1 MLRSI
6 LRRKNLSRI
15 VILNGLLTDP
25 KSSLQAKADLRI
37 SDGRIAKIVLKS
49 DGGITPEDGEEV
61 IDAEGLIVAPGL
73 VDVHVHFR
81 DPGFTAKE
89 DIETGS
95 ASAIKG
101 GYTSVVMMGNTD
113 PRCDNPETLKY
124 MQDKAEKMPLHIYV
138 TCNATVGMKGR
149 ELADIE
155 TLHGI
160 GAVGITDDGLPI
172 MDHGI
177 LKQVFLKAASLGIP
191 VSLHEEDPSLI
202 INNGVN
208 RGKASDYFE
217 IAGSPSEAEY
227 SLIRRDL
234 RIASGTGVCVDIQ
247 HISTAEGVD
256 AVRQAKANGVN
267 VHAEATPHHFT
278 LTDEAVITHG
288 TLAKMNPPLRTEKD
302 RLAIIEGLK
311 DGTIDMIATDH
322 APHTN
327 EEKALPITKA
337 PSGIIGL
344 ETALGLGITELVE
357 KGHLTMMELLKLM
370 TIGPSE
376 VYNLDAGYIAEGGPA
391 DIVLID
397 PNKEWTV
404 TDDFASKAHNTPFIG
419 WKLKGSAVMT
429 IVSGNIVYRG

>member
-1 MLRSI
+1 M
-6 LRRKNLSRI
+6 
-15 VILNGLLTDP
+15 DP
-25 KSSLQAKADLRI
+25 KTGLQAKADLKI
-37 SDGRIAKIVLKS
+37 SNGHVEKIVLKS
-49 DGGITPEDGEEV
+49 DGGIKPEDGCEI
-61 IDAEGLIVAPGL
+61 IDAEGLIVSPGL

-95 ASAIKG
+95 ASAIRG

-113 PRCDNPETLKY
+113 PRCDNVETLKY
-124 MQDKAEKMPLHIYV
+124 MQDKAAKQPLHIYV
-138 TCNATVGMKGR
+138 TCNATVGMKGK
-149 ELADIE
+149 EIADLD
-155 TLHGI
+155 TLHKV

-172 MDHGI
+172 TDHGV
-177 LKQVFLKAASLGIP
+177 LTQVFLEAAKLGLP
-191 VSLHEEDPSLI
+191 VSLHEEDPTLI
-202 INNGVN
+202 TNNGVN
-208 RGKASDYFE
+208 RGKASDHYG
-217 IAGSPSEAEY
+217 IGGSPSEAEY

-234 RIASGTGVCVDIQ
+234 EIASGTGVCVDIQ

-256 AVRQAKANGVN
+256 AVRQAKAKGIN

-288 TLAKMNPPLRTEKD
+288 TLAKMNPPLRTESD
-302 RLAIIEGLK
+302 RQAIIKGLQ

-344 ETALGLGITELVE
+344 ETALGLGITELVD
-357 KGHLTMMELLKLM
+357 KKYLTMMELLKLM

-376 VYNLDAGYIAEGGPA
+376 VYNLEAGYIAEGGPA

-397 PNKEWTV
+397 PNLEWTV
-404 TDDFASKAHNTPFIG
+404 EDDFASKAHNTPFIG
-419 WKLKGSAVMT
+419 WKLKGRAVMT

>member
-1 MLRSI
+1 M
-6 LRRKNLSRI
+6 SRI

-202 INNGVN
+202 TNNGVN

>member
-1 MLRSI
+1 M
-6 LRRKNLSRI
+6 
-15 VILNGLLTDP
+15 DP
-25 KSSLQAKADLRI
+25 KTGLQAKTDLKI
-37 SDGRIAKIVLKS
+37 SNGHVEKIVLKS
-49 DGGITPEDGEEV
+49 DGGIKPEDGCEI
-61 IDAEGLIVAPGL
+61 IDAEGLIVSPGL

-95 ASAIKG
+95 ASAIRG

-113 PRCDNPETLKY
+113 PRCDNVETLKY
-124 MQDKAEKMPLHIYV
+124 MQDKAAKQPLHIYV
-138 TCNATVGMKGR
+138 TCNATVGMKGK
-149 ELADIE
+149 EIADLE
-155 TLHGI
+155 TLHKA

-172 MDHGI
+172 TDHGV
-177 LKQVFLKAASLGIP
+177 LTRVFLEAAKLGLP
-191 VSLHEEDPSLI
+191 VSLHEEDPTLI
-202 INNGVN
+202 TNNGVN
-208 RGKASDYFE
+208 RGKASDHYG
-217 IAGSPSEAEY
+217 IGGSPSEAEY

-234 RIASGTGVCVDIQ
+234 EIASGTGVCVDIQ

-256 AVRQAKANGVN
+256 AVRQAKAKGIN

-288 TLAKMNPPLRTEKD
+288 TLAKMNPPLRTESD
-302 RLAIIEGLK
+302 RQAIIKGLQ

-344 ETALGLGITELVE
+344 ETALGLGITELVD
-357 KGHLTMMELLKLM
+357 KKYLTMMELLKLM

-376 VYNLDAGYIAEGGPA
+376 VYNLEAGYIAEGGPA

-397 PNKEWTV
+397 PNLEWTV
-404 TDDFASKAHNTPFIG
+404 EDDFASKAHNTPFIG
-419 WKLKGSAVMT
+419 WKLKGRAVMT